1 MQGEAAVS
9 RRHRISADD
18 VRASLWFWPV
28 VAASAFLLLTLALL
42 QVRPVAGTGW
52 AHVIWPAGTDAARAL
67 LQAVATAI
75 MAVATVTVSLTVV
88 ALQLAS
94 QQFSP
99 RLLRQFAR
107 DRFIQA
113 VLALF
118 ISTFIVAL
126 AGLRGLN
133 PDQPVPVLVI
143 LLALLMGIASAAGLL
158 AFVGHIVKS
167 LRVDTMMVSVHE
179 EAAGT
184 IREFYPLYADRSK
197 DPQDGLPGP
206 GGGTLLPSSRS
217 GFVRTIHPKP
227 LITAA
232 AERGLF
238 IRLGIRPGD
247 HVIAGSPLGSMWS
260 TTGAGAAADDL
271 EGALREAIEIGFE
284 RTSEQDG
291 ALGLRQL
298 TDIAVKAISPG
309 INDPITAAHAI
320 GYCADLLTHLQ
331 GRHLGPQ
338 QHNDSNEEPR
348 LVLPDRDH
356 RYYLDLVCAPIRRFG
371 RSEPLVLTALLRML
385 RDCAAA
391 ARDDTQ
397 REEVSRQA
405 GLVLENASQELL
417 EYDREAIVELVG
429 RVEEALKGNLDDAY
443 RDRAGETRSV

>member
-1 MQGEAAVS
+1 MSKHHRVS
-9 RRHRISADD
+9 VED

-28 VAASAFLLLTLALL
+28 VAAAAFLLLALIL
-42 QVRPVAGTGW
+42 LLVRPAAGTAW
-52 AHVIWPAGTDAARAL
+52 AEAIWPAGPDAARAL
-67 LQAVATAI
+67 LQSVATAI
-75 MAVATVTVSLTVV
+75 MAAATVTVSLTVV

-118 ISTFIVAL
+118 ISTFVVAL
-126 AGLRGLN
+126 VGLRGLH

-143 LLALLMGIASAAGLL
+143 LLALVMGIASAAGLL
-158 AFVGHIVKS
+158 VFVGHIVKS

-179 EAAGT
+179 EAAGS
-184 IREFYPLYADRSK
+184 IKKFYPLYEDRSK
-197 DPQDGLPGP
+197 VPQDGLPGP
-206 GGGTLLPSSRS
+206 AGGTLVFSSRS
-217 GFVRTIHPKP
+217 GFVRIIDPAP

-238 IRLGIRPGD
+238 IRLGVRPGD
-247 HVIAGSPLGSMWS
+247 HVVAGSPLGSIWNAGG
-260 TTGAGAAADDL
+260 TGTAAEEL
-271 EGALREAIEIGFE
+271 EYPLEEAIEMGFE
-284 RTSEQDG
+284 RTNEQDA

-320 GYCADLLTHLQ
+320 SYCSDLLTQLQ
-331 GRHLGPQ
+331 NRHLGPQ
-338 QHNDSNEEPR
+338 QHNDSTGEPR

-356 RYYLDLVCAPIRRFG
+356 RYYLDLVCGPIRRFG
-371 RSEPLVLTALLRML
+371 KAEPLVLTALLRML

-391 ARDDTQ
+391 ARDDNQ
-397 REEVSRQA
+397 RQEVSRQA
-405 GLVLENASQELL
+405 RLILENTSQDLL
-417 EYDREAIVELVG
+417 DYDRNAIMELVQ
-429 RVEEALKGNLDDAY
+429 RVEMALSGNTDDAY

>member
-1 MQGEAAVS
+1 MG
-9 RRHRISADD
+9 RGRRISAEG

-28 VAASAFLLLTLALL
+28 VAAGAFLLLTLVLL
-42 QVRPVAGTGW
+42 KVRPVAGTAW
-52 AHVIWPAGTDAARAL
+52 AGLIWPAGADAALAL
-67 LQAVATAI
+67 LQTVATAI
-75 MAVATVTVSLTVV
+75 MAAATVTVSLTVV

-107 DRFIQA
+107 DRFTQA

-118 ISTFIVAL
+118 ISTFVVAL
-126 AGLRGLN
+126 AGLQGLN
-133 PDQPVPVLVI
+133 ADQPVPVLVM
-143 LLALLMGIASAAGLL
+143 LLVLLMGIASAVGLL

-167 LRVDTMMVSVHE
+167 LRVDTMMVTVHE
-179 EAAGT
+179 EAAST
-184 IREFYPLYADRSK
+184 IKQFCPPYEDRSK

-206 GGGTLLPSSRS
+206 AGGTLLPSARS
-217 GFVRTIHPKP
+217 GFVQIIQPRL

-247 HVIAGSPLGSMWS
+247 HVVAGSPLGSIWS
-260 TTGAGAAADDL
+260 TSGAGAAAEDL
-271 EGALREAIEIGFE
+271 EGALQESIGMGFE
-284 RTSEQDG
+284 RTSEQDV

-320 GYCADLLTHLQ
+320 GYCADLLTRLQ

-338 QHNDSNEEPR
+338 QHNDTDGQPR
-348 LVLPDRDH
+348 LLLPARDH

-371 RSEPLVLTALLRML
+371 RAEPLVLTALLRML

-391 ARDDTQ
+391 ARDGAQ

-405 GLVLENASQELL
+405 GLILENASDELL
-417 EYDREAIVELVG
+417 EYDREAIVELVQ
-429 RVEEALKGNLDDAY
+429 RVEAALEGNIDDAY